1 VSVSSFIL
9 TWADVSFSNDP
20 IQEVS
25 VSAEQTRLTVNQQQL
40 KPSWDCSRVNTKS
53 EWIDWIRKLGY
64 DLMRESPCQAIRAS
78 RSLAEVHPP
87 FAKEMFNVA
96 FVSCWSD
103 LYEGYQEDLTRNLQ
117 AALSNNYVPPDVVNI
132 ILNLAEFMEH
142 DEKALTIEARTLGD
156 FVSSRPEDGWL
167 MTGLGLPRIC

>member
-1 VSVSSFIL
+1 
-9 TWADVSFSNDP
+9 
-20 IQEVS
+20 
-25 VSAEQTRLTVNQQQL
+25 
-40 KPSWDCSRVNTKS
+40 
-53 EWIDWIRKLGY
+53 
-64 DLMRESPCQAIRAS
+64 
-78 RSLAEVHPP
+78 
-87 FAKEMFNVA
+87 MFNVA

-156 FVSSRPEDGWL
+156 FVSSRPEDEWL